1 MLVLAASMAGLGL
14 ALFWI
19 AYLLMALEGPGEQC
33 NDAHAPLAADLAY
46 RAIFNIGQPQVI
58 GPLIGADRDRV
69 ATAVVGAIDQQKPRT
84 RMSRI
89 SPNGIFCGRSI
100 IWANRPLPTA
110 SSLATSGS

>member
-1 MLVLAASMAGLGL
+1 MKRRSRPACRR
-14 ALFWI
+14 
-19 AYLLMALEGPGEQC
+19 PGIQS
-33 NDAHAPLAADLAY
+33 DL
-46 RAIFNIGQPQVI
+46 NIGQPQVI
-58 GPLIGADRDRV
+58 GPLIGADRDRM